1 MYKPLAIVA
10 IACTPFMA
18 MAQKAVS
25 DQDIP
30 TKDILQADD
39 VIIQGSLNVGFDAVL
54 NRNFGS
60 DTQILSENNLRI
72 LFEDTSA
79 SASFPGNDWRLTA
92 NDDTNGGEDYFSIDD
107 ATGNQTKVFK
117 VEAGASSNTLVVAD
131 NNAIGIRTDAP
142 LVNSVHLKYGDTPT
156 LRLQQDASS
165 GFTQQTW
172 DLAGNETSFFIRDV
186 NNSSSLPFKIE
197 SGCNENLFV
206 LDDSDRIGLNTV
218 NPQAFLHARKQTENN
233 AAETVAKFNVVDS
246 GNDALYIDNASST
259 NSEFRSRLRGL
270 NENGETGLTL
280 LSMIDDTL
288 GATEPAHIIDAT
300 TLSGAVLANHPV
312 LQVQNNAAPLLTV
325 DYTGFVGVGVTAP
338 SEKIHTDGKIRMES
352 GASNGHLISGDANG
366 VMSWTDPSTI
376 NLTAFNNDLIDN
388 NDFISN
394 VNLNAG
400 NNLVFIGTGGAFNA
414 SVDLSGLINDADS
427 DPTNEIETWTTLAGI
442 PAGFADNT
450 DDVNDADS
458 DPTNEIETWS
468 TLAGIPAGFADDT
481 DDVNDADADA
491 TNEFN
496 TALSL
501 TGTTLNIT
509 DGGSTLSQ
517 DLSSLQDG
525 NGLWT
530 ENGPDIGF
538 DSGNVGI
545 GTTSPSEALHVVG
558 NIAKTGMLIGASDA
572 RIKDNIKSI
581 TGATDIINRL
591 DGKQFVFNSGELSGL
606 NLPEG
611 LQYGLIAQEVEAELE
626 HLVKTGIINAT
637 DENGNEVA
645 LKGVAYEQLIPVLI
659 NALKE
664 QSSEIEQLK
673 AQQSQTSERLAY
685 A

>member
-25 DQDIP
+25 DRDIP

-39 VIIQGSLNVGFDAVL
+39 VIIQGSLNVGFDAVN

-92 NDDTNGGEDYFSIDD
+92 NDATNGGEDYFSIDD

-142 LVNSVHLKYGDTPT
+142 LANSVHLKYGDTPT

-197 SGCNENLFV
+197 AGCNENLFV
-206 LDDSDRIGLNTV
+206 LDDSQRIGLNTV

-233 AAETVAKFNVVDS
+233 AAETVAKFDVVDS

-450 DDVNDADS
+450 DDVNDAD
-458 DPTNEIETWS
+458 
-468 TLAGIPAGFADDT
+468 
-481 DDVNDADADA
+481 ADA

-673 AQQSQTSERLAY
+673 AQQSQTSERLAMLEEVLLG
-685 A
+685 ANADKSKQKTGEE